1 MTLPADVDVRWRRVP
16 AGADRRDVSRALLAE
31 LLPGA
36 SLVARCA
43 RCGGA
48 HGRLRLSGTDAAV
61 SVSYAEGWAFA
72 VSAFGATRVGVD
84 AVPVAAAGLER
95 VLPGA
100 DARSWARVEAVLKA
114 DGRGLALDPA
124 SVRFGGP
131 IPDGA
136 DWTARIGDGP
146 ALTGWD
152 VVGPAGVVLA
162 VARG

>member
-1 MTLPADVDVRWRRVP
+1 MTLPADVEVRWRRVP
-16 AGADRRDVSRALLAE
+16 AGAVRRDVSRALLSE

-36 SLVARCA
+36 SFVARCA

-48 HGRLRLSGTDAAV
+48 HGRLRVTRADAAV
-61 SVSYAEGWAFA
+61 SVSYVDGWAF
-72 VSAFGATRVGVD
+72 VATASGPARLGLD
-84 AVPVAAAGLER
+84 AVPAAAPGLER

-100 DARSWARVEAVLKA
+100 DARTWARVEAVLKA

-124 SVRFGGP
+124 SVRFRDP

-136 DWTARIGDGP
+136 DWAARIGDGP

-152 VVGPAGVVLA
+152 VEGPAGVVLA